1 MIIFSVLLFAVALL
15 FLIIGILIYKGN
27 TKLIHDYHQ
36 LKIKESEKNN
46 YCKDFSI
53 GLFLISASL
62 SVGGIIGLL
71 GNSKQ
76 IALISI
82 AVIFIGIIISFLV
95 IYKVQKKYNG
105 RVF

>member
-1 MIIFSVLLFAVALL
+1 MIAFSVMLFAVALL
-15 FLIIGILIYKGN
+15 FLIIGVLIYKGN

-36 LKIKESEKNN
+36 SKVKEAEKNN

-53 GLFLISASL
+53 GMFLVSAFL

-71 GNSKQ
+71 GDGMQ

-82 AVIFIGIIISFLV
+82 AVVFIGIVISFLV

-105 RVF
+105 GIF